1 MRESFNR
8 KIIYLVLILFL
19 AVLLFWMGRP
29 PKFVRDSSGE
39 LRPGA
44 GGVLARQRANEN
56 LMESRIGEV
65 DPAGSAIKLA
75 TLGLRGVA
83 IAILWH
89 NMQEY
94 QKRFDWSNVI
104 VTAKQLVFLDPH
116 FTSFWDFLGWNL
128 AYNASS
134 EFDDYR
140 DRYRWVI
147 NGIEFLIEGTENNKR
162 APKLFKTTGRTI
174 SNKIGGDASD
184 EREQYRRLFR
194 EDDDFS
200 EFARKHGYSMPMLPS
215 ERDNWKVGLHWLL
228 AGERLVLVEKV
239 SIGKESDFMFCMESR
254 FNYFNYA
261 KWKRRD
267 GDFTQAAFDAWREAG
282 EKWREFARITMNTAL
297 PKDRSAILKK
307 GAPVFYEKLETADLI
322 REERARLLEEL
333 ESLAPGFIEELCIE
347 RWKQLAEKTGQ
358 QGAMLKAL
366 ESAFEPK
373 IKFDMND
380 YGELQ
385 TIRKWLDKNEPDW
398 REKLKAD
405 LNKRYTAEELELKK
419 IPSILLEEDKRS
431 ILSKADSAIGEIQAL
446 AASPL
451 LKVDP
456 KYIAQ
461 ELKARDDIPIEKKN
475 RASEIADRFAQFPEE
490 IRRAVFYRDI
500 LNYDYRVREVAVELT
515 EEVNDA
521 RRLRYE
527 GRIAYYAGDRQKAA
541 NLWYD
546 AMQKWDEMLKKKGFE
561 DISKNFSF
569 VRDITEILDPMVTIL
584 DNVNQIFRSKFALQD
599 LIRVRLGM
607 ENDTQVVVDAVEYA
621 QKAFERGEYDK
632 VEKFALTICRRVEGM
647 NESFRFMKLAP
658 LPEVRDSAIRANAMY
673 INSILK
679 QGKTIPDIL
688 PLRSFVEL
696 MIKHDEDV
704 INAIKLNQDALM
716 QVAEIKKPED
726 IKAIFDKPL
735 EAWKPILQKY
745 PLIEIDSTHEIN
757 NELKRFATAYADTI
771 KKQNQTIP
779 DNFPFKQFLIKN

>member
-8 KIIYLVLILFL
+8 KIVYLVLILFL

-29 PKFVRDSSGE
+29 AKFVRDSSGE

-44 GGVLARQRANEN
+44 GGVLAQQREKEN

-75 TLGLRGVA
+75 TFGMRGVA
-83 IAILWH
+83 IAVLWH

-140 DRYRWVI
+140 DRYRWVM
-147 NGIEFLIEGTENNKR
+147 NGIEFLIEGNENNKR
-162 APKLFKTTGRTI
+162 APKLFNRTGTTI

-194 EDDDFS
+194 EDDNFS
-200 EFARKHGYSMPMLPS
+200 EFARKHGYAMSMLPS
-215 ERDNWKVGLHWLL
+215 ERDNWKVGLHWLKL
-228 AGERLVLVEKV
+228 GEHLVLVEKV
-239 SIGKESDFMFCMESR
+239 SIGKESDFMFCMPGR
-254 FNYFNYA
+254 LNYFNYA

-267 GDFTQAAFDAWREAG
+267 GDFSQAAFDAWREAG
-282 EKWREFARITMNTAL
+282 EQWREFARIVMNTAL
-297 PKDRSAILKK
+297 PKDRSAVLKK
-307 GAPVFYEKLETADLI
+307 GAPVFYEKLETTDLV
-322 REERARLLEEL
+322 REERAKLLLEL
-333 ESLAPGFIEELCIE
+333 ENLAPGFIQELCIE
-347 RWKQLAEKTGQ
+347 RWKQLAEKEGQ
-358 QGAMLKAL
+358 QGAMLKTL
-366 ESAFEPK
+366 ESAYEPK
-373 IKFDMND
+373 TKFDMDD
-380 YGELQ
+380 YGELI
-385 TIRKWLDKNEPDW
+385 TIRKWLDKNEPNW
-398 REKLKAD
+398 RERLKAD

-419 IPSILLEEDKRS
+419 IPYILLDEDKRN
-431 ILSKADSAIGEIQAL
+431 ILSKADGAVSEIQSLAL
-446 AASPL
+446 SL
-451 LKVDP
+451 LRVNP
-456 KYIAQ
+456 KFIVQ
-461 ELKARDDIPIEKKN
+461 EIKARDDISVENKN
-475 RASEIADRFAQFPEE
+475 RASEIADRFAKFPDEV
-490 IRRAVFYRDI
+490 RNANFYRDI

-515 EEVNDA
+515 EEVNEA

-569 VRDITEILDPMVTIL
+569 VRDITEILEPMVTIL

-599 LIRVRLGM
+599 LIRTRLGM
-607 ENDTQVVVDAVEYA
+607 ENDTQVVVDAIGYA

-632 VEKFALTICRRVEGM
+632 VEKFALTICGRIEGM
-647 NESFRFMKLAP
+647 NESFKFMKLAP
-658 LPEVRDSAIRANAMY
+658 LPEIRDSAIKANAMY
-673 INSILK
+673 VNSILK
-679 QGKTIPDIL
+679 QGKIVPEFV

-696 MIKHDEDV
+696 MIKHDDDV

-716 QVAEIKKPED
+716 QVVDIKKPED
-726 IKAIFDKPL
+726 IKTVFDKPL
-735 EAWKPILQKY
+735 EAWNPILQKY
-745 PLIEIDSTHEIN
+745 PLIAIDSTHEIN
-757 NELKRFATAYADTI
+757 NELKRFAAAYAESM

-779 DNFPFKQFLIKN
+779 NDFLLKQFLK

>member
-1 MRESFNR
+1 
-8 KIIYLVLILFL
+8 
-19 AVLLFWMGRP
+19 MGRP
-29 PKFVRDSSGE
+29 AKFVRDSSGE

-44 GGVLARQRANEN
+44 GGILAQQREKEN

-75 TLGLRGVA
+75 TFGMRGVA

-162 APKLFKTTGRTI
+162 APKLFKTTGMTI

-200 EFARKHGYSMPMLPS
+200 EFASKHGYNMPLLPS
-215 ERDNWKVGLHWLL
+215 ERDNWKVGLHWLKL
-228 AGERLVLVEKV
+228 GEHLVLVEKV
-239 SIGKESDFMFCMESR
+239 SIGKESDFMFCMHSR

-267 GDFTQAAFDAWREAG
+267 GDFSQAAFDAWREAG
-282 EKWREFARITMNTAL
+282 EQWREFARITMNTAL
-297 PKDRSAILKK
+297 PVDRSAILKK
-307 GAPVFYEKLETADLI
+307 GAPVFYEKLETTDII
-322 REERARLLEEL
+322 REERAKLLKKLEEL
-333 ESLAPGFIEELCIE
+333 VPGFVRDLCIE
-347 RWKQLAEKTGQ
+347 RWKQLAEKDGQ
-358 QGAMLKAL
+358 QGSMLKSL
-366 ESAFEPK
+366 ETAYEPK
-373 IKFDMND
+373 PKFDMND
-380 YGELQ
+380 YGELK
-385 TIRKWLDKNEPDW
+385 TIRKWLDENEPNW

-405 LNKRYTAEELELKK
+405 LNKRYNAEELELKK
-419 IPSILLEEDKRS
+419 IPYILLDDEKRGV
-431 ILSKADSAIGEIQAL
+431 LSKADNAISEIQSFATSML
-446 AASPL
+446 R
-451 LKVDP
+451 VDP
-456 KYIAQ
+456 KLIAQ
-461 ELKARDDIPIEKKN
+461 EMKERDDIPTDIKN
-475 RASEIADRFAQFPEE
+475 QASEIAERFAKFPEE
-490 IRRAVFYRDI
+490 VRNSDFYRDI

-515 EEVNDA
+515 NEVNDA

-541 NLWYD
+541 DLWYD
-546 AMQKWDEMLKKKGFE
+546 AMQKWDDMLKKKGFE

-569 VRDITEILDPMVTIL
+569 VRDITEILEPMVTIL

-599 LIRVRLGM
+599 LIRTRLGM
-607 ENDTQVVVDAVEYA
+607 ENDTQVVTDAVEYA
-621 QKAFERGEYDK
+621 QKTFDKGDYEK
-632 VEKFALTICRRVEGM
+632 VEQYAIIISRRIEGI
-647 NESFRFMKLAP
+647 NESFKFMKLAP
-658 LPEVRDSAIRANAMY
+658 LPEIRDCAIKANAMY
-673 INSILK
+673 INAMLK
-679 QGKTIPDIL
+679 QNKTIPDVL

-696 MIKHDEDV
+696 MIKHDENV
-704 INAIKLNQDALM
+704 INAIKLNQEALS
-716 QVAEIKKPED
+716 QISDSTKPED
-726 IKAIFDKPL
+726 LKSIFDKPL
-735 EAWKPILQKY
+735 SAWKPILQKY
-745 PLIEIDSTHEIN
+745 PLIEIDPTHEIN
-757 NELKRFATAYADTI
+757 NELKQFATQYAEI
-771 KKQNQTIP
+771 LKKQNQTIP
-779 DNFPFKQFLIKN
+779 DDFILKKFLNKK

>member
-1 MRESFNR
+1 MRESLRR
-8 KIIYLVLILFL
+8 KVVYLVLILIL

-29 PKFVRDSSGE
+29 AKFVRDVGGE

-44 GGVLARQRANEN
+44 GGILAQQREKEN

-75 TLGLRGVA
+75 TFGMRGVA
-83 IAILWH
+83 IAVLWH

-147 NGIEFLIEGTENNKR
+147 NGIEFLIEGTENNRR
-162 APKLFKTTGRTI
+162 APKLFKTTGMTI

-194 EDDDFS
+194 EDDEFS
-200 EFARKHGYSMPMLPS
+200 EFARKHGYSMSLLPS
-215 ERDNWKVGLHWLL
+215 DRDNWKVGLHWLKL
-228 AGERLVLVEKV
+228 GEHLVLDEKV
-239 SIGKESDFMFCMESR
+239 SIGKESDFMFCMHSR

-267 GDFTQAAFDAWREAG
+267 GDFSQTAFEAWREAG
-282 EKWREFARITMNTAL
+282 YQWSEFAKITMNTAL
-297 PKDRSAILKK
+297 PVDRSAILKK
-307 GAPVFYEKLETADLI
+307 GAPVFYEKLATTDEI
-322 REERARLLEEL
+322 REEREEL
-333 ESLAPGFIEELCIE
+333 LRELDGLVSGFVKDLCIE
-347 RWKQLAEKTGQ
+347 RWKQLAERDGQ
-358 QGAMLKAL
+358 QGSMLKML
-366 ESAFEPK
+366 EDAYEPK
-373 IKFDMND
+373 TKYDMND
-380 YGELQ
+380 YGELVV
-385 TIRKWLDKNEPDW
+385 IRKWLDENEPTW
-398 REKLKAD
+398 RDKLQAD
-405 LNKRYTAEELELKK
+405 VNKLYTPEELELKK
-419 IPSILLEEDKRS
+419 IPYLLLDEEKRN
-431 ILSKADSAIGEIQAL
+431 ILSKADGAVSEIQSSAV
-446 AASPL
+446 SL

-456 KYIAQ
+456 KFIAQ
-461 ELKARDDIPIEKKN
+461 EIKASDGVAVEKKN
-475 RASEIADRFAQFPEE
+475 RASEIADRFAQFAGL
-490 IRRAVFYRDI
+490 IRNSDFYREI

-541 NLWYD
+541 DLWYD

-584 DNVNQIFRSKFALQD
+584 DNVNQIFRSKFAFQD
-599 LIRVRLGM
+599 LIRTRLGM
-607 ENDTQVVVDAVEYA
+607 ENDTAIVVNAVEYA
-621 QKAFERGEYDK
+621 QKVYDGGK
-632 VEKFALTICRRVEGM
+632 YDEVEKFATIICGRIDGM
-647 NESFRFMKLAP
+647 NESFRYMKLAP
-658 LPEVRDSAIRANAMY
+658 LPEIRDAATKANALY
-673 INSILK
+673 INSVQK
-679 QGKTIPDIL
+679 QGKTVPEIL

-704 INAIKLNQDALM
+704 INAIKLNQEALA
-716 QVAEIKKPED
+716 QSAEKKTPEEL
-726 IKAIFDKPL
+726 KAILDKPL
-735 EAWKPILQKY
+735 GAWKSILQKY
-745 PLIEIDSTHEIN
+745 PLIAIDPTHEIN
-757 NELKRFATAYADTI
+757 NELRQFATNYSEI
-771 KKQNQTIP
+771 LKKQNQPIP
-779 DNFPFKQFLIKN
+779 DDFLLKPFLK